1 MTANVFYT
9 SKPQTF
15 ADCVFAEEAI
25 KQELATYAYNQLN
38 GCVLLH
44 GAYGTGKSTAVE
56 MIARDRGAAKSDIH
70 YIHING
76 SQFNDIRKNGLLHNA
91 MQWGVIN
98 HQTPV
103 LILDEVDVLSK
114 DSQLWLRS
122 FIDEWQHRA
131 LIMLTTNYIGNI
143 DGSIRDRCDCM
154 EIKGFTPAQAASV
167 IVTVL
172 DKHKLR
178 INAQLVEQQAALELA
193 SSDSTLSLRTVGRLC
208 DKIALDSQNSGSPQ
222 PTLKLV

>member
-1 MTANVFYT
+1 MTSNVFYT

-25 KQELATYAYNQLN
+25 KQELATYAYSQLN

-56 MIARDRGAAKSDIH
+56 MIARDRGATKSDIH
-70 YIHING
+70 YVHING
-76 SQFNDIRKNGLLHNA
+76 SQFNDVRKNGLLHNA

-103 LILDEVDVLSK
+103 LIVDEADVLSK
-114 DSQLWLRS
+114 DNQLWLRS

-143 DGSIRDRCDCM
+143 DGSIRDCM
-154 EIKGFTPAQAASV
+154 EVRGFTTAQAASV
-167 IVTVL
+167 IVTAL
-172 DKHKLR
+172 ENHQLR
-178 INAQLVEQQAALELA
+178 INARLVEQQAALELT
-193 SSDSTLSLRTVGRLC
+193 SSDSTLSLRTIGRLC
-208 DKIALDSQNSGSPQ
+208 DKISLGSQKCNSPQ
-222 PTLKLV
+222 PALKLV